1 LDYMTRFTQDAKAS
15 RICDSL
21 GYIKNLMADRT
32 SDWEYKF
39 LPKHVDTGE
48 QIDQRLYDELWGYY
62 TTLAEIT
69 QNKGVKFVLLG
80 TPVYKT
86 YREQLNN
93 NVVKER
99 NQFVEALQAK
109 YKNVIF
115 LDYLFDEDYASED
128 FKDASHMSEIGAPK
142 FSKKLVQRISEEIK

>member
-1 LDYMTRFTQDAKAS
+1 M
-15 RICDSL
+15 
-21 GYIKNLMADRT
+21 N
-32 SDWEYKF
+32 
-39 LPKHVDTGE
+39 TGE
-48 QIDQRLYDELWGYY
+48 QIDQKLYDELWGYY

-86 YREQLNN
+86 YRNQLNN
-93 NVVKER
+93 VVVKER
-99 NQFVEALQAK
+99 NQFVKALQDK

-115 LDYLFDEDYASED
+115 LDYLFDDSYAPED

-142 FSKKLVQRISEEIK
+142 FANIFRRDLSNTCGL